1 MLFLCSLRLNN
12 ALVVT
17 FGLLLVALILLT
29 IGELGPSTG
38 AHVLGGYVGVATA
51 IAAWYTALA
60 MLLSAV
66 NFPFTMPVGPRS

>member
-1 MLFLCSLRLNN
+1 MHRLNN

-29 IGELGPSTG
+29 IGELGPGTG
-38 AHVLGGYVGVATA
+38 AHTPGGYVGVATA
-51 IAAWYTALA
+51 IAAWYVAPS

-66 NFPFTMPVGPRS
+66 L